1 MPEPA
6 PIPLRPPRTRRRP
19 RGPEPISTNGGDPVP
34 AKKPKV
40 KKLRLALVLLGL
52 GALALISTVFGMMM
66 AVAHELPQLEAKA
79 QLRSAVNSTLFAST
93 GEQIAKLTGNENRIV
108 NSDAEISP
116 NIKNA
121 VIAIEDRRFYEHQGV
136 DLRGMSRALW
146 TDITQ
151 GSAAQ
156 GASTITQQFVK
167 NALTAQNDR
176 TIFEKLREAALAYH
190 LEHRWS
196 KQKILDNYLNTIY
209 FGNGAY
215 GVESAVRTYFG
226 GRNRVYGQQERIA
239 SDVTPA
245 QAAMIAAMIASPS
258 AYDPIQNPIHA
269 RVRRDLVLHN
279 MLDQKMI
286 TQSEYASAI
295 QEAIPARQDLN
306 TPHADSTQP
315 YFSSWVTQ
323 QLVERYGAGAVF
335 GGGMKVTSSIDPTL
349 QKAAEQAISGRLA
362 GIGPSASLV
371 MIENKTGE
379 VKAMVGGNDFEHKPF
394 NLATNGH
401 RQPGSAIKPF
411 ILAAALQRGIS
422 PSSLWSSRQKIFKV
436 PHSPGERF
444 VVNNFQNSYAG
455 TTTLTDALVHSDNSV
470 FAEVGLKVGTRRIA
484 SLAERMGIRTHL
496 STNPAMVLGGLKEG
510 VTPLEMA
517 YAYST
522 IANRGKRISG
532 SFAASRLGPVA
543 YTQVQRGGSV
553 DRNKVKTKRVFSAT
567 VGEQMR
573 QMMHGVVMYG
583 TGVAA
588 NVTDFAAGKTGTTE
602 NFGDAWFVGFT
613 DKYTVA
619 VWVGYPDRLKYM
631 KTEYHGGPVSG
642 GTFPAEIWHDFM
654 TSAIAIDLQRHPNQK
669 PSSGTSTVPSVGVP
683 SAPVAPSAPATSTP
697 AAPVAPAPQAGGGGT
712 PQQQAPQQTPPQPAA
727 PQQPAPPAGGGGGG
741 GGGGGAGGGGGGN
754 GTGGGTGGGTP
765 PGTGKTPGAGRSGGT
780 GH

>member
-1 MPEPA
+1 MQEPA
-6 PIPLRPPRTRRRP
+6 PIPLKPPRTRRRRRAEP
-19 RGPEPISTNGGDPVP
+19 VPEPESTNGGSPDPAATRP
-34 AKKPKV
+34 PKPKL
-40 KKLRLALVLLGL
+40 KKLRLALVLMGL

-66 AVAHELPQLEAKA
+66 AVAHELPQLEAQA
-79 QLRSAVNSTLFAST
+79 QLRSAVNSTLLSSN
-93 GEQIAKLTGNENRIV
+93 GQQIAKLTGNENRIV
-108 NSDAEISP
+108 DTDAEISP

-121 VIAIEDRRFYEHQGV
+121 VISIEDRRFYQHQGV

-146 TDITQ
+146 ADITQ
-151 GSAAQ
+151 GTAAQ

-176 TIFEKLREAALAYH
+176 TVFQKLREAALAYH
-190 LEHRWS
+190 LEKRWS

-226 GRNRVYGQQERIA
+226 GKGMQFAQNERLA
-239 SDVTPA
+239 KDVTPA

-279 MLDQKMI
+279 MLDQHMI
-286 TQSEYASAI
+286 TQAEY
-295 QEAIPARQDLN
+295 QTGLEEAIPTRSTLN

-323 QLVERYGAGAVF
+323 QLVDRYGAGAVF
-335 GGGMKVTSSIDPTL
+335 GGGMKVTSSIDPAL
-349 QKAAEQAISGRLA
+349 QHSAEQAIAGRLG

-379 VKAMVGGNDFEHKPF
+379 VKAMVGGSDFERKPF

-411 ILAAALQRGIS
+411 ILATALTHGIS
-422 PSSLWSSRQKIFKV
+422 ADSLWSSRQKIFRV
-436 PHSPGERF
+436 PHSPGEKF
-444 VVNNFQNSYAG
+444 VVNNFNSEYAG
-455 TTTLTDALVHSDNSV
+455 TSTLANALVHSDNSV
-470 FAEVGLKVGTRRIA
+470 FAEVGLKLGTRRVA
-484 SLAERMGIRTHL
+484 SLAERMGIKTHL

-522 IANRGKRISG
+522 IANRGKRVSG
-532 SFAASRLGPVA
+532 SFGSYPLGPVA
-543 YTQVQRGGSV
+543 YTKVQRGSDV
-553 DRNKVKTKRVFSAT
+553 DRNKVKTKRVLPAS

-573 QMMHGVVMYG
+573 QIMHGVVVSG

-588 NVTDFAAGKTGTTE
+588 DVSEFAAGKTGTTE
-602 NFGDAWFVGFT
+602 NYGDAWFVGFT
-613 DKYTVA
+613 EKYTVA
-619 VWVGYPDRLKYM
+619 VWVGYPDSLKFM
-631 KTEYHGGPVSG
+631 KTEYHGGPVAG
-642 GTFPAEIWHDFM
+642 GSFPAEIWHDFI
-654 TSAIAIDLQRHPNQK
+654 TAAIALDQARHPNQQT
-669 PSSGTSTVPSVGVP
+669 GTSTTPVPSVGVP
-683 SAPVAPSAPATSTP
+683 QGPVTP
-697 AAPVAPAPQAGGGGT
+697 AAPATTTPAAPATPAPAGGGGGT
-712 PQQQAPQQTPPQPAA
+712 PPRQPATPPQQPATPPQQTPPAGGGGGNGGGGGGN
-727 PQQPAPPAGGGGGG
+727 GGGGGG
-741 GGGGGAGGGGGGN
+741 GGGNGGGGAGGG
-754 GTGGGTGGGTP
+754 TSPGGTG
-765 PGTGKTPGAGRSGGT
+765 
-780 GH
+780 